1 MADIKT
7 VTVNGVTY
15 NVKDTVATTKTRYI
29 VTLTVDGWSD
39 KSQTVN
45 LSGVTADNDLF
56 IAPVEDSAVDYYDA
70 DIRASAQAA
79 GQLIFICETVPT
91 ASLMV
96 NVVIFG

>member
-1 MADIKT
+1 M
-7 VTVNGVTY
+7 
-15 NVKDTVATTKTRYI
+15 
-29 VTLTVDGWSD
+29 
-39 KSQTVN
+39 
-45 LSGVTADNDLF
+45 TADNDLF

-96 NVVIFG
+96 NVVIFD

>member
-39 KSQTVN
+39 KS
-45 LSGVTADNDLF
+45 
-56 IAPVEDSAVDYYDA
+56 
-70 DIRASAQAA
+70 
-79 GQLIFICETVPT
+79 
-91 ASLMV
+91 
-96 NVVIFG
+96 

>member
-15 NVKDTVATTKTRYI
+15 NVKDTVATTKTRNI

-45 LSGVTADNDLF
+45 LPGVTADNDLF
-56 IAPVEDSAVDYYDA
+56 VAPIEDSMTDYYDA

-79 GQLIFICETVPT
+79 GQLTFMCETVPT

-96 NVVIFG
+96 NVVIFD

>member
-15 NVKDTVATTKTRYI
+15 NVKDTVSTTKTHNV
-29 VTLTVDGWSD
+29 VTLTVDGWSHN
-39 KSQTVN
+39 SQTVN
-45 LSGVTADNDLF
+45 LPEVTADNDLF
-56 IAPVEDSAVDYYDA
+56 IAPVEDSAIDYYDA

-79 GQLIFICETVPT
+79 GRLTFRCKTVPT

-96 NVVIFG
+96 NVVIFD